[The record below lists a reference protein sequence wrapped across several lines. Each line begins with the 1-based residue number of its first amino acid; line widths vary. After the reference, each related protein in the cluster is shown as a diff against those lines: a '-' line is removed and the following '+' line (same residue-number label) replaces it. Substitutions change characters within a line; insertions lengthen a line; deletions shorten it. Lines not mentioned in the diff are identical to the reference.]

1 MIEILRQQFL
11 DNDSAED
18 KLNKIRE
25 FLQVISLKI
34 IYDKNF
40 FKNMAFVGG
49 TALRVLFGLRRFSED
64 LDFSLT
70 RKTGYNFPKINSEIV
85 NALRLYGLNVESQ
98 VRAAGNVHSSV
109 IKFSGLLKEAGLS
122 ALNEQKLRI
131 KIEVDANPP
140 KGWHIQDSVV
150 NKTYIFG
157 IRHFDLPS
165 LYATKLH
172 ACFYRKFTKGRDIY
186 DLIWYLSKQIKP
198 NLVLLNN
205 AIKQTE
211 GRSPKINQLNFK
223 EFLLR
228 EIEKIDFKEAKR
240 DVERFLEDK
249 AELKFFEPKA
259 IKGLINDKYEH
270 KRA

>member
-1 MIEILRQQFL
+1 MIEILKQQFL
-11 DNDSAED
+11 EDDSAEE

-49 TALRVLFGLRRFSED
+49 TALRILFGLRRFSED

-70 RKTGYNFPKINSEIV
+70 QKKGYNFVKVNSQIV
-85 NALRLYGLNVESQ
+85 NALKLYGLNVESQ
-98 VRAAGNVHSSV
+98 AKTTGNVHNSA
-109 IKFSGLLKEAGLS
+109 IKFSGLLKDVGLS
-122 ALNEQKLRI
+122 ALGEQKLRI

-140 KGWHIQDSVV
+140 KGWHVQDSVV

-186 DLIWYLSKQIKP
+186 DLIWYLSKQVKP
-198 NLVLLNN
+198 NFVLLNN

-211 GRSPKINQLNFK
+211 GGSPKITAANFK
-223 EFLLR
+223 NFLLKQ
-228 EIEKIDFKEAKR
+228 IEKIDFKEAKR

-249 AELKFFEPKA
+249 AELKLFELKA
-259 IKGLINDKYEH
+259 IKGLIAG
-270 KRA
+270 RQV